1 MQGAYR
7 RNASQIRPFHAMERR
22 AADRHATGARRNLMK
37 TALAAVLALAASA
50 AADPLPKQVQNMERL
65 VGTWK
70 GTGSLAMGKDKAK
83 LGFTFACKRTSAKFG
98 VLCSLEI
105 TGVPSMAGY
114 AETDLFGYEPNSDTY
129 HWYSVTSAGETH
141 DHVAKASDGSKI
153 QYVYTGTQ
161 EGKPLKEVIDMEL
174 GKDTISVRSET
185 FIAGASV
192 AVLEGKGTK

>member
-1 MQGAYR
+1 
-7 RNASQIRPFHAMERR
+7 
-22 AADRHATGARRNLMK
+22 MK
-37 TALAAVLALAASA
+37 TLALIALAIPALA
-50 AADPLPKQVQNMERL
+50 AADPLPKQVHNIERL

-83 LGFTFACKRTSAKFG
+83 LAFTFACKPTSAKFG

-114 AETDLFGYEPNSDTY
+114 AETDLFGYEPNTDTY

-141 DHVAKASDGSKI
+141 DHVAKAADGAKL
-153 QYVYTGTQ
+153 QYVFTGTQ

-174 GKDTISVRSET
+174 GNTTISVRSET
-185 FIAGASV
+185 FVAGASV